1 MNFIKKPFRWAI
13 LYACGLTLAASY
25 TLLDAFVIPKV
36 QTVVQGQEAST
47 VTSNADLSETSS
59 SQTETSVSNTSQSD
73 SSQTDTSLDNDQT
86 TATQT
91 SELINNQSESA
102 SETSTP
108 SASPIITDSSYQ
120 DDQLSINITTQTYYD
135 SQVHIA
141 EIITEDPSLLK
152 TAFAQSAFGR
162 NIKETTSAMAEA
174 TGAILAI
181 NGDYY
186 GFRDDGAVLRNG
198 VLYRTTQR
206 QGDIT
211 EALVISKDGTFSII
225 DEATTD
231 IASMDTSN
239 IAQILSFGPALVND
253 GVSTVTEGEEVDT
266 RSDSILNPRT
276 AIGMISPGHYVIV
289 VVEGRTEASAG
300 VSLSQL
306 SQIFVDLGAQVAYNL
321 DGGGSSTMVFNGQII
336 NNPTTNGN
344 AKEREV
350 SDIVYFG
357 Y

>member
-1 MNFIKKPFRWAI
+1 MKFFKKPYRWAI
-13 LYACGLTLAASY
+13 LYASALTLSSSY

-36 QTVVQGQEAST
+36 QTVVAT
-47 VTSNADLSETSS
+47 SETTTLSQDSNQITNSS
-59 SQTETSVSNTSQSD
+59 ETTLTDTNQTETVTDSTGATADGTTASTDGTTDTTDTTTSSDKTTTSVSFD
-73 SSQTDTSLDNDQT
+73 PVITDTS
-86 TATQT
+86 
-91 SELINNQSESA
+91 
-102 SETSTP
+102 
-108 SASPIITDSSYQ
+108 YQ
-120 DDQLSINITTQTYYD
+120 DENISINITTERYYD
-135 SQVHIA
+135 SNVYIA
-141 EIITEDPSLLK
+141 EIITDDPSLLK
-152 TAFAQSAFGR
+152 TALAQNSFGR
-162 NIKETTSAMAEA
+162 NIKETTSSMAA
-174 TGAILAI
+174 STGAILAI

-211 EALVISKDGTFSII
+211 EALVIDNDGTFSII

-231 IASMDTSN
+231 VATMDTSN
-239 IAQILSFGPALVND
+239 IAQILSFGPALVNN
-253 GVSTVTEGEEVDT
+253 GASSVTEGEEVDT
-266 RSDSILNPRT
+266 RSDSLLNPRT

-289 VVEGRTEASAG
+289 VADGRTTESAG
-300 VSLSQL
+300 LSLAQL

-336 NNPTTNGN
+336 NNPTTNGGTQ
-344 AKEREV
+344 EREV